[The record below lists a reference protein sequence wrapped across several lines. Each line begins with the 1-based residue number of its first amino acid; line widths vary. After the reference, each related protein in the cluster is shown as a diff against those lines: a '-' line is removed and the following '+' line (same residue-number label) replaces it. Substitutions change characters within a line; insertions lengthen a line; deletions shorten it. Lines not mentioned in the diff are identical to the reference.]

1 MNGAG
6 PTTRPRAH
14 TLTGAIESL
23 SALDAPAAAVAKQV
37 RGLLS
42 PGPVKDAISGT
53 WLGHPLHPPLTDV
66 PIGTWTSA
74 TMLDL
79 IGGRDGRKG
88 AERLIAA
95 GIVAA
100 LPTAISGMVE
110 YADSEPGHD
119 EVRRAGALH
128 AVANVTAL
136 SLYSASLVAR
146 RRGSHCKGVA
156 LGLAG
161 AGALM
166 AGGWLGGLLAF
177 HRGVGV
183 DETAFEDG
191 PADWTPALD
200 ASMLV
205 DERPATA
212 TVGDVAIVLVR
223 HDGAIHALADRCNH
237 RGGPLHEGDIR
248 DGCIECPW
256 HGSRFRLDDGSVERG
271 PAAYPQPVYEAREQH
286 GRIEVRIARATA
298 AT

>member
-6 PTTRPRAH
+6 PTMRPRAH

-23 SALDAPAAAVAKQV
+23 GALDAPAAAVAKQV

-79 IGGRDGRKG
+79 IGGRDGRRG

-100 LPTAISGMVE
+100 LPTAVSGMVE

-223 HDGAIHALADRCNH
+223 QDGVIHALADRCNH

-286 GRIEVRIARATA
+286 GHIEVRIARATA
-298 AT
+298 AS